1 MIQGRSFV
9 SNIGAFLAGNQTQ
22 MPDMEAFDGNKN
34 LRPVRL
40 FRRDYGKRDRRRRRK
55 SNCYKRDV

>member
-9 SNIGAFLAGNQTQ
+9 PNIGAFLAGNQTQ
-22 MPDMEAFDGNKN
+22 MPDMEAPDGNKN

-40 FRRDYGKRDRRRRRK
+40 FRRDYGKRDRRRRPK
-55 SNCYKRDV
+55 SNCYERDV